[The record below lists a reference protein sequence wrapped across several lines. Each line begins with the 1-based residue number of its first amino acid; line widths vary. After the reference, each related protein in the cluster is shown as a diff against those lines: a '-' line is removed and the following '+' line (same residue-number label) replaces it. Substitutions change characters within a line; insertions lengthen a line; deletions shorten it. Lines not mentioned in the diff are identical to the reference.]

1 MLENCIVIAQNNLH
15 FRSFQ
20 TSRTK
25 IRQFITIRD
34 GEPKGSP
41 IGSASLKFCTF
52 WRKGL
57 DACLCPPILTFET
70 AYSDPS
76 QSTEI
81 LTSLSFYE
89 IGCCKLVLSGSKN
102 GEEGSGNCLKIHP

>member
-25 IRQFITIRD
+25 IRQFITIQD

-57 DACLCPPILTFET
+57 DACLACFLTFET
-70 AYSDPS
+70 AYGDPS
-76 QSTEI
+76 QRTEI
-81 LTSLSFYE
+81 F
-89 IGCCKLVLSGSKN
+89 
-102 GEEGSGNCLKIHP
+102 

>member
-25 IRQFITIRD
+25 IRQFITIQD

-70 AYSDPS
+70 AYGDPS
-76 QSTEI
+76 QRTEI
-81 LTSLSFYE
+81 AYMLDNFA
-89 IGCCKLVLSGSKN
+89 GVCM
-102 GEEGSGNCLKIHP
+102 